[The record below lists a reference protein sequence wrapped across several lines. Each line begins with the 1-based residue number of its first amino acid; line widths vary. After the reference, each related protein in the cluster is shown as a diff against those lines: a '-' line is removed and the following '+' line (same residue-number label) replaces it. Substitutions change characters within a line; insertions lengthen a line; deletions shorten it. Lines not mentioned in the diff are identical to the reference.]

1 MSEPRCGNLV
11 NGKYCRGETR
21 YEEGGYNCRA
31 CGKRYITASSI
42 LRWIE
47 SNRERSDAF
56 HAMLQRASKVTPAD
70 MRTVV
75 DL

>member
-11 NGKYCRGETR
+11 NGVFCRAETR

-47 SNRERSDAF
+47 SRFGGIVAFYKRE
-56 HAMLQRASKVTPAD
+56 SKK
-70 MRTVV
+70 
-75 DL
+75 